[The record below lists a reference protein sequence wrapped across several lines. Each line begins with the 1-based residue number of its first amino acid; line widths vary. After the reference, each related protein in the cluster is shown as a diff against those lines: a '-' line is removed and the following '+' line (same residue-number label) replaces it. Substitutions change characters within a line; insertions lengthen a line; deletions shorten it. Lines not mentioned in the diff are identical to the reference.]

1 MVAQHGALSE
11 QRWSEFT
18 LDQQVLMI
26 ANEMNRARKLMGAD
40 DRTHL
45 QNCYERVLRLVDL
58 TVRVHRRPGLWKE
71 LLRWRDLIAELYVA
85 PASAPEAHDDAL
97 RCVLTLTP
105 TAYQQLPLLFQP
117 NPRPESPAP

>member
-11 QRWSEFT
+11 QRWSAFT

-26 ANEMNRARKLMGAD
+26 ANEMNRARKLMGPD

-58 TVRVHRRPGLWKE
+58 TAGALE
-71 LLRWRDLIAELYVA
+71 GA
-85 PASAPEAHDDAL
+85 PALARPHRPTL
-97 RCVLTLTP
+97 RR
-105 TAYQQLPLLFQP
+105 A
-117 NPRPESPAP
+117 